1 MIYHP
6 RQSLDVVFRLF
17 YFIFALWMC
26 PWETIHMVLCGFL
39 LNCVKKMNLYKA
51 DQEQKGRHRQHLGAV
66 TGFKLC
72 ISLRVSLLKMPPIWF
87 HFGTLKRRWLEVK
100 VKAII
105 KRCVSLYLKTP
116 GIRTRIQRP
125 QNLSWILHN
134 PLEVFQNQSLA
145 FCFAILLLHA
155 CSDRSLSLT
164 RYLGN
169 ILY

>member
-1 MIYHP
+1 MS
-6 RQSLDVVFRLF
+6 SLISF
-17 YFIFALWMC
+17 YFMFAPWMC
-26 PWETIHMVLCGFL
+26 SWETLQMGLCGFV
-39 LNCVKKMNLYKA
+39 LNCVKKWICIKLTRNKR
-51 DQEQKGRHRQHLGAV
+51 GRHIQHLGAV

-105 KRCVSLYLKTP
+105 KRCVSLYPKTP

>member
-1 MIYHP
+1 M
-6 RQSLDVVFRLF
+6 
-17 YFIFALWMC
+17 
-26 PWETIHMVLCGFL
+26 
-39 LNCVKKMNLYKA
+39 KK
-51 DQEQKGRHRQHLGAV
+51 
-66 TGFKLC
+66 
-72 ISLRVSLLKMPPIWF
+72 
-87 HFGTLKRRWLEVK
+87 
-100 VKAII
+100 
-105 KRCVSLYLKTP
+105 CVSLYLKTP

-169 ILY
+169 ILLSIYLLESFLQSCNESKLLLSGFGMFG